1 MRVRLRFTKLGKV
14 RWTSHRDVA
23 RMWERAIRRASLPV
37 AYTGGFTPRPK
48 VSFGLALPTGHESVA
63 EYLDVELETA
73 EFDIAS
79 LPARLSPALPVGI
92 DVTAAAVI
100 DARTGSLQ
108 EAVTSSTW
116 ELEAVGIPPDEVAS
130 LVARALAA
138 ESIVITRE
146 RKGTTVT
153 DDVRP
158 AIVSVDVIGPTA
170 CDAEGHAPGAVV
182 VAELATH
189 PRSLRPA
196 ELLAALSPGQ
206 VLREGHVRRS
216 AQWISRDGARS
227 EPLPMGIPLGATDA
241 PHAELRAS

>member
-1 MRVRLRFTKLGKV
+1 MRIRIRFTKLGKV

-48 VSFGLALPTGHESVA
+48 VSFGLALPTGHESMA

-73 EFDIAS
+73 ELDVAS
-79 LPARLSPALPVGI
+79 LPALLSPTLPVGI

-116 ELEAVGIPPDEVAS
+116 ELEAVGVPLDEVTT
-130 LVARALAA
+130 LVERALAA
-138 ESIVITRE
+138 TSIVISRE
-146 RKGTTVT
+146 RKGASVT

-196 ELLAALSPGQ
+196 EFLAALSPE
-206 VLREGHVRRS
+206 LREGHVRRS
-216 AQWISRDGARS
+216 AQWMLRDGARS